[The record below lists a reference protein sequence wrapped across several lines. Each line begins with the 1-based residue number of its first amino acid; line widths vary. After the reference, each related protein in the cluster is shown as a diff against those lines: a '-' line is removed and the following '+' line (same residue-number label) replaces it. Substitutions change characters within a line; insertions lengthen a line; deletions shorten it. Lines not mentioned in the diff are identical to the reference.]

1 MNLAGIILAI
11 IAILVVGI
19 VGLISFKLGQS
30 TQKKNQLREEQATNS
45 SANEIIADAKKQAD
59 TLIKEAKLTAQEDNH
74 RYRSNVEN
82 ELKKRRSEIQKQ
94 EDRLLQREE
103 ALDRKDNSFEKRENS
118 LNRKEQKINKE
129 QQRLLLQ
136 QKEANSLIEARQS
149 EIERVAGLSSDQAR
163 DMILKE
169 TDAQLADEK
178 ARMVKENYDKAAAEA
193 DENAKNLIIEAIQ
206 QSSADVVSETTVT
219 VVNLPNEDMKGRIIG
234 REGRN
239 IRTFETLTGVDLI
252 IDDTP
257 EAVVLSG
264 FDPIR
269 REVAKMTLEKLIK
282 DGRIHPARI
291 EEMVDKSRKELE
303 QRIQEIGEEALFELG
318 IHSMGPDMIKLVGQ
332 LNFKIVNGQNLLS
345 HSIEVARLTG
355 ALASELGED
364 VTLAKRAG
372 LLHDIGKATD
382 SGVEGSHVDVGVD
395 LAKKY
400 HESAVVIDSIAAYH
414 EGNQPEFI
422 ISELVAVAEKIAISR
437 PGAYSD
443 SLESFVHRLDSLEKI
458 TDSFEEVKKSYAI
471 QAGREIRVIAKPNEV
486 SDAQAI
492 ALSRNIKQKIESEM
506 KYPGHIK
513 VTVIRE
519 VRSVEYA
526 K

>member
-1 MNLAGIILAI
+1 MNMTGIILAI
-11 IAILVVGI
+11 IAILVAGI
-19 VGLISFKLGQS
+19 VGIISFIFGKT
-30 TQKKNQLREEQATNS
+30 TQKKIQLREEQSTKS
-45 SANEIIADAKKQAD
+45 SASEIIADAKKKAD
-59 TLIKEAKLTAQEDNH
+59 TLIKESKLTAQEDNH
-74 RYRSNVEN
+74 RYRSTVEN

-103 ALDRKDNSFEKRENS
+103 ALDRKDSSFEKRENS
-118 LNRKEQKINKE
+118 LNRKEQRINKE
-129 QQRLLLQ
+129 QQSLVSQ
-136 QKEANSLIEARQS
+136 QKEANSLIEKRQS
-149 EIERVAGLSSDQAR
+149 EIERVAGLSNDEAR
-163 DMILKE
+163 EMILKE
-169 TDAQLADEK
+169 TDAKLTDEK
-178 ARMVKENYDKAAAEA
+178 ARMVKESYDQAAAEA
-193 DENAKNLIIEAIQ
+193 DENAKKLIIEAIQ
-206 QSSADVVSETTVT
+206 QSSAGVVSETTVT

-303 QRIQEIGEEALFELG
+303 QRIQEIGEETLFELG

-345 HSIEVARLTG
+345 HSIEVAKLAG

-372 LLHDIGKATD
+372 LLHDIGKAAN

-400 HESAVVIDSIAAYH
+400 HESPVVIDSIAAYH

-437 PGAYSD
+437 PGAHSE

-458 TDSFEEVKKSYAI
+458 TDSFDEVEKSYAI
-471 QAGREIRVIAKPNEV
+471 QAGREIRVIAKPNDV
-486 SDAQAI
+486 SDTQAI
-492 ALSRNIKQKIESEM
+492 VLSRNIKQKIESEM